1 MKKIAAIILVA
12 LITATT
18 AFSADVSKHLQDVSV
33 TITTGNGSGSG
44 VLFTRTNSNKEVLT
58 FIWTAAHV
66 VADQRT
72 EREVITAAG
81 SKKTLVEFKDV
92 QMVKNVVED
101 GRIIGRLTLDAEV
114 LKYSDADNGEDLAL
128 LKVRKKNYINTTVV
142 FVLDREIPGLGAE
155 LYHVGSLK
163 GSFGANSMTAG
174 IYSQVGRIL
183 DKKVFDQ
190 TTCTAFP
197 GSSGGGV
204 YLKDGRYVGMLVRGA
219 GETFNLIVPIRRI
232 QDWTSKHNLQWAL
245 DPKVPMPSDADLLK
259 IPVE

>member
-18 AFSADVSKHLQDVSV
+18 AFTADVSKHLQDVSV
-33 TITTGNGSGSG
+33 TITTSGGSGSG
-44 VLFTRTNSNKEVLT
+44 VLFTRTNSNKDVIT
-58 FIWTAAHV
+58 FIWTAGHV
-66 VADQRT
+66 VADLRT
-72 EREVITAAG
+72 EREVTTTNG
-81 SKKTLVEFKDV
+81 GKKTLVEFQDV

-114 LKYSDADNGEDLAL
+114 LKYSNADNGEDLAL
-128 LKVRKKNYINTTVV
+128 LKVRKKNYVNTTVA
-142 FVLDREIPGLGAE
+142 FYLPKEIPALGTE
-155 LYHVGSLK
+155 LYHVGSLR

-174 IYSQVGRIL
+174 IYSQVGRVL
-183 DKKVFDQ
+183 EKKVYDQ

-245 DPKVPMPSDADLLK
+245 DPKVAMPSDADLLK